1 MPTFL
6 MFLKIRANIYQ
17 IEFVLSTGIKL
28 HLHVLIIFF
37 FYLHSYY
44 VRWKVL
50 LSAWKRIWFSSRGN
64 NVWLSVLANECQDV
78 FSVFFNN

>member
-6 MFLKIRANIYQ
+6 MYLKIRANIYQ

-37 FYLHSYY
+37 LIYTVTSIMLDEKYC
-44 VRWKVL
+44 
-50 LSAWKRIWFSSRGN
+50 
-64 NVWLSVLANECQDV
+64 CQHENAFD
-78 FSVFFNN
+78 FHQEEIMFD